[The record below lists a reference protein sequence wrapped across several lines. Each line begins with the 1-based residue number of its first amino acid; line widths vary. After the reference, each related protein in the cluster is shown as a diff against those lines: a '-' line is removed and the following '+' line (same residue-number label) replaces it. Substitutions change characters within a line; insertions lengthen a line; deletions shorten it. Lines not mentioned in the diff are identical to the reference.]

1 MKRIDAYKF
10 IEHTS
15 SPMVMGTNE
24 LAGPMLSC
32 RSYGIQP
39 YKETIKYV
47 QLENDWEE
55 EKERA

>member
-1 MKRIDAYKF
+1 
-10 IEHTS
+10 
-15 SPMVMGTNE
+15 MVMGTNE